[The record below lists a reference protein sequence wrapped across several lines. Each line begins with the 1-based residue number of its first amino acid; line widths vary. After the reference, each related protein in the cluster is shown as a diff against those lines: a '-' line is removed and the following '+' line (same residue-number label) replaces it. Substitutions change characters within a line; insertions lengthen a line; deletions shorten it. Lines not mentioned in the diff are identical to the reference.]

1 MNKAVIIAVALVL
14 GVALALTVSKVGQ
27 VKTVTV
33 GEIGNNPQIF
43 TETITLAGV
52 MAGFSQYD
60 KAVIGVM
67 DLKEALCKNG
77 CEKVYIPVKYPAQP
91 PKVGDEIRATGRF
104 TKYEKGYMFIA
115 DKLSVV
121 KHHNLGS

>member
-1 MNKAVIIAVALVL
+1 MKKIVFIAVALII
-14 GVALALTVSKVGQ
+14 GVALAVTVSKVGE

-67 DLKEALCKNG
+67 DPKEAVCKSG

-91 PKVGDEIRATGRF
+91 PKVGDEIRATGKF
-104 TKYEKGYMFIA
+104 TKYQSGYMFIA
-115 DKLSVV
+115 TKLKVV